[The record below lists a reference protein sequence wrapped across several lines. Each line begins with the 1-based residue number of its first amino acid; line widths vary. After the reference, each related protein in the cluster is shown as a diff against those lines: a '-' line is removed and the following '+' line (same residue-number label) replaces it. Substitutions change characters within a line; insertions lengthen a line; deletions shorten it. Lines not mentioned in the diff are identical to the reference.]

1 MIITNKLNM
10 PDAFV
15 KAIQNSRHNAD
26 KCLSATTLLKGT
38 KEIILTD
45 RHFDEI
51 TIDASDEVWAVFGTA
66 VHSILEHQEDEAF
79 KEESFSVPVWEGSE
93 WKITGKVDR
102 YDMKNETI
110 EDWKTAS
117 VWKVIYKDFEDWRMQ
132 GLIYAWLLK
141 KSGLNVRHIRFVALL
156 KDFSKTEAKRNPDY
170 PQSPAFIYE
179 YDVNDNWLVD
189 AEMRA
194 QKKAMSV
201 IENWETK
208 DDEIEPCTPE
218 ERWSTPTKW
227 AVMKEGR
234 KTAVKVCTTEEEA
247 QSFIDD
253 LEKDKDKHTIEV
265 RPGIDKKCEDYC
277 PCAEFCSYYKETHKS
292 EEENADSKAAE

>member
-79 KEESFSVPVWEGSE
+79 KEESFSVPAAPGSE

-102 YDMKNETI
+102 YNMATETI

-117 VWKVIYKDFEDWRMQ
+117 VWKVIYKDFQDWRTQ
-132 GLIYAWLLK
+132 GLIYAWLLRE
-141 KSGLNVRHIRFVALL
+141 SGLNVRHIRFVALL
-156 KDFSKTEAKRNPDY
+156 KDFSKTE
-170 PQSPAFIYE
+170 
-179 YDVNDNWLVD
+179 
-189 AEMRA
+189 
-194 QKKAMSV
+194 
-201 IENWETK
+201 
-208 DDEIEPCTPE
+208 
-218 ERWSTPTKW
+218 
-227 AVMKEGR
+227 
-234 KTAVKVCTTEEEA
+234 
-247 QSFIDD
+247 
-253 LEKDKDKHTIEV
+253 
-265 RPGIDKKCEDYC
+265 
-277 PCAEFCSYYKETHKS
+277 CSS
-292 EEENADSKAAE
+292 

>member
-66 VHSILEHQEDEAF
+66 VHTILEHQEDEAF
-79 KEESFSVPVWEGSE
+79 KEESFSVDVLDY
-93 WKITGKVDR
+93 KVTGKVDR
-102 YDMKNETI
+102 YDMKHETI

-117 VWKVIYKDFEDWRMQ
+117 VWKVIYQDFEDWKRQ

-141 KSGLNVRHIRFVALL
+141 QSGLNVRHIRFVALL
-156 KDFSKTEAKRNPDY
+156 KDFSKSEAKKKADY
-170 PQSPAFIYE
+170 PQSPVYIYE
-179 YDVNDNWLVD
+179 FD
-189 AEMRA
+189 
-194 QKKAMSV
+194 
-201 IENWETK
+201 
-208 DDEIEPCTPE
+208 PTPE
-218 ERWSTPTKW
+218 DMTSIEVYIKDKVFDVSQNVEKADNDIPECSLDQRWATPTKW
-227 AVMKEGR
+227 TVMKEGR
-234 KTAVKVCTTEEEA
+234 KTAVKVCETQEEA
-247 QSFIDD
+247 EKFIDA
-253 LEKDKDKHTIEV
+253 LEKEKDKHYVEERK
-265 RPGIDKKCEDYC
+265 GQDKKCSDYC
-277 PCAEFCSYYKETHKS
+277 ACCEFCSYFKSFKS
-292 EEENADSKAAE
+292 EVTE

>member
-66 VHSILEHQEDEAF
+66 VHAILEHQEDEAF
-79 KEESFSVPVWEGSE
+79 KEESFSVDVLDY
-93 WKITGKVDR
+93 KVTGKVDR
-102 YDMKNETI
+102 YDMKHETI

-117 VWKVIYKDFEDWRMQ
+117 VYKVLFKNFDDWKRQ
-132 GLIYAWLLK
+132 GLIYTWLLRQ
-141 KSGLNVRHIRFVALL
+141 SGLNVRHIRFIALL
-156 KDFSKTEAKRNPDY
+156 KDFSKTSAKRDKNY
-170 PQSPAFIYE
+170 PQSPVYVYE
-179 YDVNDNWLVD
+179 FDPTEDEMTSTEADIKAKVFDVSQNTD
-189 AEMRA
+189 
-194 QKKAMSV
+194 K
-201 IENWETK
+201 K
-208 DDEIEPCTPE
+208 DDEIAECSPY
-218 ERWSTPTKW
+218 ERWTSPERY

-234 KTAVKVCTTEEEA
+234 KSAVKVFDLEIEA
-247 QSFIDD
+247 ESFINEI
-253 LEKDKDKHTIEV
+253 EKDKDKYSIET
-265 RPGIDKKCEDYC
+265 RKGIDRKCDDYC
-277 PCAEFCSYYKETHKS
+277 PCASFCSYYKETHKS
-292 EEENADSKAAE
+292 EVTE

>member
-51 TIDASDEVWAVFGTA
+51 TIDASEEVWAVFGTA
-66 VHSILEHQEDEAF
+66 VHAILEHQEDEAF
-79 KEESFSVPVWEGSE
+79 KEESFSVPAAPGSE

-102 YDMKNETI
+102 YNMATETI

-117 VWKVIYKDFEDWRMQ
+117 VWKVIYKDFQDWRTQ
-132 GLIYAWLLK
+132 GLIYAWLLRE
-141 KSGLNVRHIRFVALL
+141 SGLNVRHIRFVALL

-170 PQSPAFIYE
+170 PQAPAYIYE
-179 YDVNDNWLVD
+179 FDVNDSELEGVKDRAMYKALAVRDNW
-189 AEMRA
+189 
-194 QKKAMSV
+194 
-201 IENWETK
+201 NTP

-218 ERWSTPTKW
+218 ERWATPTKW

-234 KTAVKVCTTEEEA
+234 KTAVKVYTTEEEA
-247 QSFIDD
+247 QDFIED
-253 LEKDKDKHTIEV
+253 LEKDKDKHFIEE
-265 RPGIDKKCEDYC
+265 RKGQDKKCSDYC
-277 PCAEFCSYYKETHKS
+277 PCAPFCSYYKSLQNS
-292 EEENADSKAAE
+292 EVTE

>member
-66 VHSILEHQEDEAF
+66 VHSILEHQEDDAF
-79 KEESFSVPVWEGSE
+79 KEESFSVDVLDY
-93 WKITGKVDR
+93 KVTGKVDR
-102 YDMKNETI
+102 YDMKHETI

-117 VWKVIYKDFEDWRMQ
+117 VWKVIFQDFEDWKRQ

-141 KSGLNVRHIRFVALL
+141 QSGLNVRHIRFVALL
-156 KDFSKTEAKRNPDY
+156 KDFSKSEAKKKADY
-170 PQSPAFIYE
+170 PQSPVYIYE
-179 YDVNDNWLVD
+179 FD
-189 AEMRA
+189 
-194 QKKAMSV
+194 
-201 IENWETK
+201 
-208 DDEIEPCTPE
+208 PTPE
-218 ERWSTPTKW
+218 DMTSIEVYIKDKVFDVSQNVEKADDDIPECSPDQRWATPTKW

-234 KTAVKVCTTEEEA
+234 KTAVKVCETQEEA
-247 QSFIDD
+247 EKFIDD
-253 LEKDKDKHTIEV
+253 LEKEKDKHFVEE
-265 RPGIDKKCEDYC
+265 RKGQDKKCYDYC
-277 PCAEFCSYYKETHKS
+277 TCCEFCSYYKSLQNS
-292 EEENADSKAAE
+292 EVTE

>member
-51 TIDASDEVWAVFGTA
+51 EVDAADEVWAVFGTA
-66 VHSILEHQEDEAF
+66 VHAILEHQEDEAF
-79 KEESFSVPVWEGSE
+79 KEEAFSVPVWEGSE

-156 KDFSKTEAKRNPDY
+156 KDFSKTEAKKNADY
-170 PQSPAFIYE
+170 PQSPVYIYE

-194 QKKAMSV
+194 NNKAMSV
-201 IENWETK
+201 IKNWETK

-218 ERWSTPTKW
+218 ERWSTPTKY

-234 KTAVKVCTTEEEA
+234 KTAVKVCTTQEEA
-247 QSFIDD
+247 EDFIED
-253 LEKDKDKHTIEV
+253 LEKDKDKHSIEI
-265 RPGIDKKCEDYC
+265 RPGVDKKCSDYC
-277 PCAEFCSYYKETHKS
+277 ACCEFCSYYKSLKAS
-292 EEENADSKAAE
+292 EEENAEA

>member
-15 KAIQNSRHNAD
+15 KAIQNSRHNAE

-51 TIDASDEVWAVFGTA
+51 EIDASDEVWAVFGTA
-66 VHSILEHQEDEAF
+66 VHSVLEHQEDDAF
-79 KEESFSVPVWEGSE
+79 KEESFSVPAALGSE

-102 YDMKNETI
+102 YNMATETI

-117 VWKVIYKDFEDWRMQ
+117 VWKVIYKDFQDWRTQ
-132 GLIYAWLLK
+132 GLIYAWLLRE
-141 KSGLNVRHIRFVALL
+141 SGLNVRHIRFIALL
-156 KDFSKTEAKRNPDY
+156 KDFSKSEAKKNADY
-170 PQSPAFIYE
+170 PQSPAYIYE
-179 YDVNDNWLVD
+179 FDVNDSELEGVKDRAMYKALSVRDNW
-189 AEMRA
+189 
-194 QKKAMSV
+194 K
-201 IENWETK
+201 TP

-218 ERWSTPTKW
+218 ERWSTPTKY

-234 KTAVKVCTTEEEA
+234 KTAVKVCATEEEA
-247 QSFIDD
+247 QNFIDD
-253 LEKDKDKHTIEV
+253 LEKDKDKHSIEV

-277 PCAEFCSYYKETHKS
+277 PCAAFCSYYKETHKD
-292 EEENADSKAAE
+292 EVTE